1 MCAFQAVLENNGLEG
16 GAGEIA
22 RNDGVGL
29 LCCFFK
35 TCGLWAFQAF
45 FKREGWIGDQVR
57 VMMQAKWQG
66 MMMLVFW
73 IFLHLSSVG
82 LGFFLVLFSSPVIM
96 IAMLLVCRFAG
107 SLSGR

>member
-29 LCCFFK
+29 LFCFLK

-45 FKREGWIGDQVR
+45 FFKRRMDWRSGAGDDAGEMARNDDV
-57 VMMQAKWQG
+57 ALLDFSAPYAG
-66 MMMLVFW
+66 
-73 IFLHLSSVG
+73 LSFV
-82 LGFFLVLFSSPVIM
+82 LGLFSSPVIM